1 VPVWAHPWTAQAL
14 HEKVTVSQFL
24 NDGDRIDLGTAADG
38 APDWHLRAVHTPGH
52 APGHLAFYD
61 PHYRFLYAADMVSTM
76 TSIIV
81 APPEGDLTVYLDSL
95 RRLLT
100 LDCRLLLPAHGGPS
114 SRPRQTLEE
123 ALAHRA
129 RREAML
135 LEALGLTPRTVPEL
149 AIELYKGLPAPLM
162 RFAQLQV
169 LAGLQ
174 KLQREGRAEPV
185 GEGWMLR
192 SE

>member
-1 VPVWAHPWTAQAL
+1 M
-14 HEKVTVSQFL
+14 E
-24 NDGDRIDLGTAADG
+24 DGDRIELGT
-38 APDWHLRAVHTPGH
+38 DWHLEAMHTPGH

-61 PHYRFLYAADMVSTM
+61 PHNRFLFAADMVSTM
-76 TSIIV
+76 TSIVI

-100 LDCRLLLPAHGGPS
+100 VDCRLLLPSHGSPS

-129 RREAML
+129 KREEML
-135 LEALGLTPRTVPEL
+135 LAALGATPRTIPEL
-149 AIELYKGLPAPLM
+149 TAEMYKGLAAPLM
-162 RFAQLQV
+162 RFAELQV

-174 KLQREGRAEPV
+174 KLQREGRVDPA
-185 GEGWMLR
+185 GDGWRLR
-192 SE
+192 ENG